1 MVQAYYFYPI
11 LAQRLLTENIITA
24 KRAGKRM
31 KYLEYDFHEIH
42 FINKYAMFS
51 MKYIISHLKMLT
63 YRNLKTVPH
72 T

>member
-1 MVQAYYFYPI
+1 MVQANYFYPI

-51 MKYIISHLKMLT
+51 KEYIL
-63 YRNLKTVPH
+63 
-72 T
+72 

>member
-42 FINKYAMFS
+42 FIKQICYVFHEIYHIASKNV
-51 MKYIISHLKMLT
+51 
-63 YRNLKTVPH
+63 NL
-72 T
+72 